1 MPDFVRHV
9 RILVGLVAMGSLNVA
24 LAAPVRLMPI
34 SELKPVAT
42 IHLGETADWVA
53 IADDAVWVGSTGP
66 NAVHRIDPRTN
77 ERVATIALP
86 GEPCAGLAT
95 GLGSVWVPLCTKPTS
110 LAKVDAKSGALTIL
124 KVGPAAEEGGVTTS
138 ADSVWLLSNAKG
150 TLLRVDPAS
159 GNVRQT
165 IAVPAGSYNPAF
177 AAGKIWVTRADGA
190 EVTSVDATSG
200 NVLGSAQTRGR
211 PRFLTAGNDA
221 VWTLNQKDGSVTR
234 IDASTGKVSATIET
248 GMSGR
253 GGDIAF
259 ADGLV
264 WLTVRRVPLSAI
276 DSATNT
282 LLCQWVGPGG
292 DSLRIGHGAIW
303 LTDYDGGTVTRYDLK
318 DATSRCRSG
327 ALEGTW
333 KLTRYEDKA
342 PDGTMRYPYGEHPVG
357 QLTYDASGH
366 MSIQIMKTPHPKVA
380 SGDDENVTPAE
391 KIALYDAYTAYF
403 GKYSVDATRNVVTT
417 HAEADLADVFIG
429 RPEERPFVLEDGRLV
444 LRPVWTSDG
453 TRWEGLRVFERAN

>member
-1 MPDFVRHV
+1 
-9 RILVGLVAMGSLNVA
+9 MGSLSVA
-24 LAAPVRLMPI
+24 HAAPVRLMPI
-34 SELKPVAT
+34 SELKPVTT

-77 ERVATIALP
+77 QRIATIGLP

-95 GLGSVWVPLCTKPTS
+95 GFGRVWVPLCTKPTS
-110 LAKVDAKSGALTIL
+110 LAKVDARNGAVTVLAN
-124 KVGPAAEEGGVTTS
+124 VGPAAAEGGVTTS
-138 ADSVWLLSNAKG
+138 ADSVWLLSDAKG
-150 TLLRVDPAS
+150 TLLRIDPAS
-159 GNVRQT
+159 GKVRQT
-165 IAVPAGSYNPAF
+165 ITVPAGSYNPAF

-190 EVTSVDATSG
+190 EITRIDATSG
-200 NVLGSAQTRGR
+200 NVLGSAQTGGR
-211 PRFLTAGNDA
+211 PRFLTAGADA

-234 IDASTGKVSATIET
+234 IDASTGKVRATIET
-248 GMSGR
+248 ALSGQ

-282 LLCQWVGPGG
+282 LACQWVGAGG

-303 LTDYDGGTVTRYDLK
+303 LTDYDGGTLTRYDLK
-318 DATSRCRSG
+318 DASTRCRSY

-342 PDGTMRYPYGEHPVG
+342 PD
-357 QLTYDASGH
+357 
-366 MSIQIMKTPHPKVA
+366 
-380 SGDDENVTPAE
+380 
-391 KIALYDAYTAYF
+391 
-403 GKYSVDATRNVVTT
+403 
-417 HAEADLADVFIG
+417 FIG
-429 RPEERPFVLEDGRLV
+429 RSEERPFVLEDGRLV
-444 LRPVWTSDG
+444 LRPVWTTDG
-453 TRWEGLRVFERAN
+453 QRWQGLRVFERAN